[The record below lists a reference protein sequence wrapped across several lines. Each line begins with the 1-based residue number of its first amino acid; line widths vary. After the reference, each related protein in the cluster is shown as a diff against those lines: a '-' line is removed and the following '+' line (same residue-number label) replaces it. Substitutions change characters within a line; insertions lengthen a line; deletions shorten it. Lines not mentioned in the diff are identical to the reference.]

1 MNQPHQHGP
10 QCSHGHS
17 QSGQSHGQPHNH
29 GHGQGHQGHN
39 HGFQGPSQFTPK

>member
-17 QSGQSHGQPHNH
+17 QAGHTHGNS
-29 GHGQGHQGHN
+29 HGQGHVHGHLGHS
-39 HGFQGPSQFTPK
+39 HGFQGPVQMTPK